1 MIEIIP
7 RNIFRFIVLVLI
19 QVLILNNIEFSGYIN
34 PFLYVLFILL
44 LPFETPAWLLL
55 VSGFALGLTVD
66 LFMNTPGLHA
76 AATVL
81 TAFVR
86 PFVLRIFAPRDGYEP
101 GTYPR
106 IFYYGVSWF
115 FKYSALLIV
124 IHHLFLFYLE
134 VFRFTD
140 FFCTFFR
147 FILSSV
153 FSIILVVLSQFV
165 MFRK

>member
-1 MIEIIP
+1 MIEIVP

-55 VSGFALGLTVD
+55 VSGFVLGLTID

-81 TAFVR
+81 MAFVR

-124 IHHLFLFYLE
+124 IHHFFLFYLE

-140 FFCTFFR
+140 FFSTLFR
-147 FILSSV
+147 VILSSV

>member
-86 PFVLRIFAPRDGYEP
+86 PFVLRILLPVTGMNP
-101 GTYPR
+101 GP
-106 IFYYGVSWF
+106 
-115 FKYSALLIV
+115 
-124 IHHLFLFYLE
+124 IHE
-134 VFRFTD
+134 
-140 FFCTFFR
+140 
-147 FILSSV
+147 
-153 FSIILVVLSQFV
+153 FSITEFPGSLNILPC
-165 MFRK
+165 